1 MANTYT
7 LISSSI
13 VGSGGASSI
22 QFTSIPQTYTDLKV
36 LISVRNNSTN
46 VGGNTLMGFNSS
58 TTGYTETFLQ
68 TGGSGYGA
76 SSTVPQMIAD
86 GSGGGTANIFNNV
99 EIYIP
104 SYTSSNYKSFTSDS
118 VMENNSTTA
127 FAMFTANLWSNT
139 AAITSIEITNRDSGI
154 NFVQN
159 ASAFLYGIKNS

>member
-7 LISSSI
+7 LISSST

-46 VGGNTLMGFNSS
+46 VGGNISMGFNGS
-58 TTGYTETFLQ
+58 TSNYTELFIQ
-68 TGGSGYGA
+68 GGGSGSPAAA
-76 SSTVPQMIAD
+76 SVPQMIAD
-86 GSGGGTANIFNNV
+86 GSGGGTANMFNNV
-99 EIYIP
+99 EVYI
-104 SYTSSNYKSFTSDS
+104 SNYAGSTYKTFYSDS
-118 VMENNSTTA
+118 AMENNNVTA
-127 FAMFTANLWSNT
+127 FIMLTANLWSDT